1 MQEDQKAELKEQLDR
16 FYHTYDRVYL
26 RTDPLKF
33 LHRFGK
39 PEDQEIVGLLAS
51 SLAYG
56 RVEQINRTLERVLD
70 VMEGSPYSFT
80 TQFVP
85 SKHTGLF
92 TAIRHRFHT
101 GQDIAALVYAM
112 RQMIEG
118 WGTIENF
125 FISQSTEGE
134 VDMGSRLENFS
145 KGALNLDYSPYLS
158 LEETISPGIRFFF
171 PLPSKGSACKR
182 LNLFLRWMVR
192 SGDEI
197 DLGLWRSISPS
208 EIMIPLDTH
217 VSRVSYAIDL
227 TKYRHPSWKA
237 ALEVTSS
244 LLNFDP
250 DDPVK
255 YDFSLCRLGI
265 LKECPARREAS
276 KCQPCSLRG
285 ICRYP
290 ALLEVDV

>member
-1 MQEDQKAELKEQLDR
+1 
-16 FYHTYDRVYL
+16 
-26 RTDPLKF
+26 
-33 LHRFGK
+33 
-39 PEDQEIVGLLAS
+39 
-51 SLAYG
+51 
-56 RVEQINRTLERVLD
+56 
-70 VMEGSPYSFT
+70 
-80 TQFVP
+80 
-85 SKHTGLF
+85 
-92 TAIRHRFHT
+92 
-101 GQDIAALVYAM
+101 
-112 RQMIEG
+112 
-118 WGTIENF
+118 
-125 FISQSTEGE
+125 
-134 VDMGSRLENFS
+134 
-145 KGALNLDYSPYLS
+145 
-158 LEETISPGIRFFF
+158 
-171 PLPSKGSACKR
+171 
-182 LNLFLRWMVR
+182 MVR

-217 VSRVSYAIDL
+217 VSRVSYAIGL

>member
-1 MQEDQKAELKEQLDR
+1 MPEDKSAKLKEQLDR
-16 FYHTYDRVYL
+16 LYQTYDSTYL

-33 LHRFGK
+33 LHRYRK
-39 PEDQEIVGLLAS
+39 PEDQEVVGLLAS

-56 RVEQINRTLERVLD
+56 RVEQINGTLERILD
-70 VMEGSPYSFT
+70 VMDGRPYAFT
-80 TQFVP
+80 ARFVP

-92 TAIRHRFHT
+92 TGIRHRFHT
-101 GQDIAALVYAM
+101 GQDIAALVYAI

-118 WGTIENF
+118 WGAIENF
-125 FISQSTEGE
+125 FISRSTDGG
-134 VDMGSRLENFS
+134 VDMESRLENFS
-145 KGALNLDYSPYLS
+145 KGALNLDYTPYLS
-158 LEETISPGIRFFF
+158 SEGIPGPGIRFFF

-192 SGDEI
+192 GGDGI
-197 DLGLWRSISPS
+197 DLGLWRSINPS
-208 EIMIPLDTH
+208 EIIIPLDTH
-217 VSRVSYAIDL
+217 VGRVSYAIGL

-237 ALEVTSS
+237 ALGVTSS
-244 LLNFDP
+244 LLKLDP

-265 LKECPARREAS
+265 LKECPAKRVTTR
-276 KCQPCSLRG
+276 CQPCSLRE